1 MLFVSGAVTMGLAV
15 ASLFFARFWTRT
27 RDRLFLIFA
36 VAFALLAVNQALA
49 ALVDFGREEL
59 SWVYLLRLAAF
70 GLIIFGIVLIAIG
83 LLWPVISKLGLGRL
97 PGDIVIERE
106 NIRLYVPIMTS
117 LIISVVLSL
126 LLWFF
131 NR

>member
-1 MLFVSGAVTMGLAV
+1 MLFVSGAVTMGFAV

-27 RDRLFLIFA
+27 RDRLFLLFA

-70 GLIIFGIVLIAIG
+70 SLIIFGVA
-83 LLWPVISKLGLGRL
+83 SKNVAGR
-97 PGDIVIERE
+97 
-106 NIRLYVPIMTS
+106 S
-117 LIISVVLSL
+117 
-126 LLWFF
+126 
-131 NR
+131 

>member
-1 MLFVSGAVTMGLAV
+1 MLFVSGAVTMGFAV

-27 RDRLFLIFA
+27 RDRLFLLFA

-70 GLIIFGIVLIAIG
+70 SLIIFGV
-83 LLWPVISKLGLGRL
+83 VSKNVAGR
-97 PGDIVIERE
+97 
-106 NIRLYVPIMTS
+106 S
-117 LIISVVLSL
+117 
-126 LLWFF
+126 
-131 NR
+131 

>member
-1 MLFVSGAVTMGLAV
+1 MLFVSGAVTMGFAV
-15 ASLFFARFWTRT
+15 ASLFFARVWRRT

-70 GLIIFGIVLIAIG
+70 GLIIFGIV
-83 LLWPVISKLGLGRL
+83 SKNVAGR
-97 PGDIVIERE
+97 R
-106 NIRLYVPIMTS
+106 
-117 LIISVVLSL
+117 
-126 LLWFF
+126 
-131 NR
+131 